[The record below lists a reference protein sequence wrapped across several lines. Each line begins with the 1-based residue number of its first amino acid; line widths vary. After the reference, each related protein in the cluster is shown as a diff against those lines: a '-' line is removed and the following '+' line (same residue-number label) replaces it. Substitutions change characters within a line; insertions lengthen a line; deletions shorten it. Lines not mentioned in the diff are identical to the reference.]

1 MSYKIKAKIV
11 SLDEGLREYENIRM
25 IRIKSKKHTLLIME
39 DFMPVIGELDGD
51 VEIVYGERSE
61 AIRNVKGFYMHKKN
75 EFSLIIK
82 DGAIAFEEV
91 LLRSEEGK
99 EEKQ

>member
-51 VEIVYGERSE
+51 VEIVYGEKSE

-82 DGAIAFEEV
+82 DGVIAFEEV
-91 LLRSEEGK
+91 MPESEDGN
-99 EEKQ
+99 EEQQ

>member
-82 DGAIAFEEV
+82 DGVINFEEV
-91 LLRSEEGK
+91 LPEGENGN

>member
-82 DGAIAFEEV
+82 DGAIAFEKV

>member
-51 VEIVYGERSE
+51 VEIVYGEKSE
-61 AIRNVKGFYMHKKN
+61 AIRNVQGFYMHKKN

-82 DGAIAFEEV
+82 DGVINFEEV
-91 LLRSEEGK
+91 LPEGEDGN